1 MSNVPSHSK
10 SPAILLLLL
19 ATLIISTL
27 VVSSHYFVR
36 PSLEFDLKL
45 KITQSL
51 AKQDLQKTNFFIKG
65 RDVVI
70 SGQVKG
76 KHEAQKIKRII
87 ENVRGVRQVTS
98 ELVIKNQTVE

>member
-1 MSNVPSHSK
+1 MPHSHSK

-27 VVSSHYFVR
+27 VALSHYFIR
-36 PSLEFDLKL
+36 PSLEFNLKL

-51 AKQDLQKTNFFIKG
+51 AKQDLQKTSFLING
-65 RDVVI
+65 RDVVVH
-70 SGQVKG
+70 GQVKE
-76 KHEAQKIKRII
+76 KQEAQRIKKII
-87 ENVRGVRQVTS
+87 ENVSGVRQVTS